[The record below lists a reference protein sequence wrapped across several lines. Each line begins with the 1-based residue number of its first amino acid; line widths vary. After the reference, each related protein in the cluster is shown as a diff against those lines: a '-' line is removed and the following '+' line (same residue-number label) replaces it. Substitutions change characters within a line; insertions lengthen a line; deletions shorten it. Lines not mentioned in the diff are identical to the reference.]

1 MAEMFK
7 QVALKYLIF
16 VHLQSLVMSDF
27 FDLITPKTVPDKVK
41 LFSRGANK
49 MNTFVFNGSS
59 RATGPWSRYV
69 DGNLKHTIKS
79 CFISRKKGHCL
90 LQMRKCLMDC
100 SPSCQVMNQYFAH
113 KCIALRVG
121 MANKE
126 YVINLMR
133 QSHRNPSLTTTDI
146 FQRHL
151 VNPDL
156 CPSTYPDHAVF
167 MYQKHLG
174 LYFVQFLTDIHL
186 RINVTF
192 LHFDIL
198 QKKDCVVFCAGRERF
213 ADLAYVHLI
222 NSRNNFKLRYVQGY
236 GMDFKVCTFKIA
248 INSI

>member
-1 MAEMFK
+1 MAKMFK
-7 QVALKYLIF
+7 VVLKYLIF
-16 VHLQSLVMSDF
+16 ARVQSF

-41 LFSRGANK
+41 LFSRGINK
-49 MNTFVFNGSS
+49 MNTFVFNSSS
-59 RATGPWSRYV
+59 RATAPWATYV
-69 DGNLKHTIKS
+69 DGNLKHAIKS
-79 CFISRKKGHCL
+79 CFISRKKGHYL

-100 SPSCQVMNQYFAH
+100 SPSCQVMNRYFAH

-126 YVINLMR
+126 YIINLVR

-151 VNPDL
+151 VNPDI
-156 CPSTYPDHAVF
+156 CPFTYNDHAFF
-167 MYQKHLG
+167 MYQKYLG

-222 NSRNNFKLRYVQGY
+222 NSRNSFKLRYVQGY
-236 GMDFKVCTFKIA
+236 GMDFKVGTFKIA
-248 INSI
+248 YKFYLLVEF